1 MSKYAQGE
9 SSVKEV
15 KNADFFA
22 SLSVPKVKEVKKKA
36 KTKKKS
42 ESK

>member
-1 MSKYAQGE
+1 MSKYIQGTPT
-9 SSVKEV
+9 VKEI
-15 KNADFFA
+15 KNADFF
-22 SLSVPKVKEVKKKA
+22 SSITTDVIKEVKKKA

>member
-22 SLSVPKVKEVKKKA
+22 SLSVGEVKEVKKKA

>member
-9 SSVKEV
+9 SSIKEV

-22 SLSVPKVKEVKKKA
+22 SLSVGEVKEVKKKA

-42 ESK
+42 ETK

>member
-22 SLSVPKVKEVKKKA
+22 SLSIGEVKEAKKKA
-36 KTKKKS
+36 GTKKKS
-42 ESK
+42 ES

>member
-9 SSVKEV
+9 SSIKEV

-22 SLSVPKVKEVKKKA
+22 SLSVGEVKEVKKKA
-36 KTKKKS
+36 KSKKKT

>member
-9 SSVKEV
+9 PSVKEV

-22 SLSVPKVKEVKKKA
+22 SLSVGEVKEVKKKA

-42 ESK
+42 ELK

>member
-1 MSKYAQGE
+1 MSKYAQGD

-22 SLSVPKVKEVKKKA
+22 SLLIGEVKEVKKKTG
-36 KTKKKS
+36 TKKKS

>member
-9 SSVKEV
+9 SSIKEV

-22 SLSVPKVKEVKKKA
+22 SLSVGEVKEGKKKA

>member
-22 SLSVPKVKEVKKKA
+22 SLSVGEVKEVKKKA
-36 KTKKKS
+36 KSKKKTK
-42 ESK
+42 SK

>member
-22 SLSVPKVKEVKKKA
+22 SLSVGEVKEVKKKA
-36 KTKKKS
+36 KSKKKT